1 MNRPGYVVMT
11 LRTGESL
18 GHVPAQLDILS
29 GAARYANQLDRGG
42 RLDATLSRWGE
53 GVRAAA
59 VFHAAKSL
67 GNTGEHH
74 VGYNKIEEELGL
86 SRTYKMQIAR
96 PDRTHDVVEALRD
109 LPQVESAM
117 VQMLATAPF
126 AVAASAE
133 PKLSEAWEPHQ
144 RVNATE
150 ARNLEPGDE
159 RVTIGIVD
167 TGIVVGHPE
176 FQRKCLAGY
185 DTVDLGIGSLNDQMR
200 LVGDSR
206 GHDYNPYDDV
216 GHGCHVGGIIGA
228 QGWRIPPGVAGA
240 CLMLP
245 LRVLAA
251 AIGRNGTRRIGV
263 GSLTDIDCGLKV
275 CVDLGGTV
283 CNLSFGTPASS
294 IDPHAPIPHQS
305 VVRYAAHYGCTLIAA
320 AGNSGVEEEF
330 YPACLPEV
338 IAVGSVD
345 RHNRRS
351 RFSTWGKHIALCAP
365 GEDIVSVGR
374 EGYQKNSGT
383 SFAAPF
389 VTAVAALLVS
399 RARRLRRELNGLEVK
414 RLLIESASI
423 LGGGFN
429 SETGHGLLN
438 AVTAIRALD
447 SSIRGNA

>member
-1 MNRPGYVVMT
+1 V
-11 LRTGESL
+11 
-18 GHVPAQLDILS
+18 LD
-29 GAARYANQLDRGG
+29 GGG
-42 RLDATLSRWGE
+42 RLDAAISRWG
-53 GVRAAA
+53 GGARAAA
-59 VFHAAKSL
+59 VFHACKSL
-67 GNTGEHH
+67 GHTGEQH
-74 VGYNKIEEELGL
+74 VGYDALEEQLGL

-96 PDRTHDVVEALRD
+96 PERAQDVVEALRD

-117 VQMLATAPF
+117 VQMLATTPF
-126 AVAASAE
+126 AVAATAE
-133 PKLSEAWEPHQ
+133 PNLSEALEPHQ
-144 RVNATE
+144 RVGATE

-167 TGIVVGHPE
+167 TGLVVGHPE

-228 QGWRIPPGVAGA
+228 QGWKISPGVAGA

-251 AIGRNGTRRIGV
+251 AIGRNGTKRIGV
-263 GSLTDIDCGLKV
+263 GSLTDIDAGLKV

-294 IDPHAPIPHQS
+294 VDPHAPIPHQS
-305 VVRYAAHYGCTLIAA
+305 VVRYAAHYGCTMIAA
-320 AGNSGVEEEF
+320 AGNSGIEEEY

-351 RFSTWGKHIALCAP
+351 RFSTWGKHIAVCAP
-365 GEDIVSVGR
+365 GEGIVSVGR
-374 EGYQKNSGT
+374 KGYQVNSGT

-389 VTAVAALLVS
+389 VTGVAALLVS
-399 RARRLRRELNGLEVK
+399 RARRLSRKLNGLEVK
-414 RLLIESASI
+414 RLLIESASP
-423 LGGGFN
+423 LNGGFN
-429 SETGHGLLN
+429 SETGYGLLN
-438 AVTAIRALD
+438 AVAAIRALD
-447 SSIRGNA
+447 SSKRRNG